1 MIQGNNINSVSIY
14 NSVGVLVERIDVRSN
29 EVEINMND
37 YNTGIY
43 FVQVNTE
50 NGTATRKVVKL

>member
-1 MIQGNNINSVSIY
+1 MIQGNDINSVSVY
-14 NSVGVLVERIDVRSN
+14 NSIGVLVERIEGEGN
-29 EVEINMND
+29 EVEINMNN